1 MAVVEVRA
9 GIGRAARSLL
19 IVLAAGI
26 GLAACATGAR
36 YSPPVVGGGGA
47 RPRGTDAP
55 YQVGGRWYYPHV
67 QPNYDQVGV
76 ASWYGA
82 QFHNHRTADGE
93 VFDQNAPSA
102 AHATLPLPSIV
113 EVTNLANGRR
123 ARVRL
128 NDRGPFV
135 DGRILDLSRAAAA
148 ELGFEREGVARVRV
162 RYIGPAPPLAVSGVM
177 VAMASPPPRARPA
190 PSPPVE
196 VARNDPPPPTA
207 STTIAPPA
215 DPAPTPP
222 AEPTVAPPSPPM
234 VPAGYRVQA
243 GAFQNRDT
251 AERAAAR
258 LSEAGATSIQA
269 VQRRGATLYRV
280 VVGGFADEEAA
291 ALGLVQVLDAGFAGA
306 RVIGAN

>member
-1 MAVVEVRA
+1 MAVVWVRA
-9 GIGRAARSLL
+9 GFRRAARSLL
-19 IVLAAGI
+19 IVLAAGA

-36 YSPPVVGGGGA
+36 YSPPVAGGGEA
-47 RPRGTDAP
+47 RPHGTDAP
-55 YQVGGRWYYPHV
+55 YQVEGRWYYPHA
-67 QPNYDQVGV
+67 QPTYDQIGV

-82 QFHNHRTADGE
+82 QFHNRRTADGE

-102 AHATLPLPSIV
+102 AHTTLPLPSIV

-123 ARVRL
+123 VRVRL

-162 RYIGPAPPLAVSGVM
+162 RYVGPAPPLAVSGVM
-177 VAMASPPPRARPA
+177 VAMATPPPRARPA
-190 PSPPVE
+190 PEPPVE
-196 VARNDPPPPTA
+196 VARNDPPPPSTVAAAPA
-207 STTIAPPA
+207 SAPV
-215 DPAPTPP
+215 DPP
-222 AEPTVAPPSPPM
+222 VAPPPEAP
-234 VPAGYRVQA
+234 VALAGYRVQA
-243 GAFQNRDT
+243 GAFQSRDT

-269 VQRRGATLYRV
+269 VQRGEATLYRV
-280 VVGGFADEEAA
+280 VVSGFADEEAA
-291 ALGLVQVLDAGFAGA
+291 ALGLVRVLDAGFAGA